1 MAETVEEPK
10 KVSVADM
17 WKQRE
22 KDAISGGTAPQ
33 TVKPGPTKQYSFK
46 FEEKKEQSSLET
58 TGKPS
63 SAVTADRMKA
73 VNAWKKQESFNNKDP
88 IKGASSPRFQDLQSK
103 FTEFAENGG
112 GATSKSNKKQEVM
125 NIGKKH
131 AARPKK
137 LSETYNPT
145 EYSSFHMS
153 DSNSMRS
160 IPTNV
165 GDNKNGGQ
173 DGESMISG
181 MSSSFGS
188 NNPNSPMYQLDL
200 QAPAQEETKEGAEIQ
215 ESSTP
220 TRQLKEPKKKGGIT
234 MEERTMSYGSESH
247 MDTTVTSAGEAP
259 PPLRRKHI
267 SPSVASPSVATDVDT
282 IFTEE
287 FFEESTV
294 NVDKFKSAMSG
305 FNFFDLAGEVTRDA
319 SNAINSVPA
328 FQKLSADLNNSIH
341 SATGAITSF
350 FGGVKALP
358 PPEKKLNLTLPKQEA
373 EPVEEEVAIEVE
385 YLGDSDDEAGHA

>member
-1 MAETVEEPK
+1 MDFGHSFDCFETLNIVKMAETVEEPK

-22 KDAISGGTAPQ
+22 KDAISGATSPQ

-46 FEEKKEQSSLET
+46 FEEKKEQPSLET

-63 SAVTADRMKA
+63 SAVTAGRMQT
-73 VNAWKKQESFNNKDP
+73 VNAWKKQESFKNKDP

-103 FTEFAENGG
+103 FTEFAANSG
-112 GATSKSNKKQEVM
+112 GATSKSNNK
-125 NIGKKH
+125 
-131 AARPKK
+131 
-137 LSETYNPT
+137 PT

-173 DGESMISG
+173 DGESLISG

-188 NNPNSPMYQLDL
+188 NNPSSPMNQLDL

-220 TRQLKEPKKKGGIT
+220 KRQLEEPKKKGGIT
-234 MEERTMSYGSESH
+234 MEERTMSYGSESY

-259 PPLRRKHI
+259 PPLRRKH
-267 SPSVASPSVATDVDT
+267 ASPSVATDGDT

-294 NVDKFKSAMSG
+294 NVDKFKSAMNG
-305 FNFFDLAGEVTRDA
+305 FNIFDLAGEVTRDA

-328 FQKLSADLNNSIH
+328 FQKLSTDFNNTIH

-358 PPEKKLNLTLPKQEA
+358 PPEKKLNLTLPKREA